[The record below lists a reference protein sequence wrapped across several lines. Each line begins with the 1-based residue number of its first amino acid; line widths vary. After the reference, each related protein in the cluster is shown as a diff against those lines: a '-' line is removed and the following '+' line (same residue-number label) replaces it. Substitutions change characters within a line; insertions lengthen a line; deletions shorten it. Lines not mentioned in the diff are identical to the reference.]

1 MLAYHDAA
9 VHNVGKAPLGQCVG
23 LARLMF
29 EHLARLSLDTLRVFE
44 AAARLRSFTAAALEL
59 GTTQPAISQQVK
71 RLEAQLGARL
81 FDRIYRGI
89 ELTEAGQVLF
99 EYASQGLQTMDD
111 GVARASGRH
120 QREVLQVATDFAFA
134 AFWLMPR
141 LQRFHEAYPQV
152 DVSLVTGERS
162 QGMLRP
168 DIDVAVLFGDGRFH
182 QGESRWL
189 FDEEVFPVCSPRL
202 IRGKPLSAAA
212 LQRLPLLHLKG
223 EQASRW
229 FDWADVF
236 RGLGVT
242 SAPPAGQLRFDNYT
256 LLIQA
261 AIAGQGMAIGWRHL
275 VDGLVDQGLL
285 CRPLEGTLRS
295 ARGYYAVLPPRKRR
309 GALIARFVDWLE
321 HERCL

>member
-1 MLAYHDAA
+1 
-9 VHNVGKAPLGQCVG
+9 
-23 LARLMF
+23 MF
-29 EHLARLSLDTLRVFE
+29 ERLAELSLDSLRVFE
-44 AAARLRSFTAAALEL
+44 AAARLRSFTAAALAL
-59 GTTQPAISQQVK
+59 GTTQPAVSQQIK
-71 RLEAQLGARL
+71 RLEEQLGTRL

-89 ELTEAGQVLF
+89 ELTEAGQMLF
-99 EYASQGLQTMDD
+99 EQVHQGLQAMED
-111 GVARASGRH
+111 GIAQASGRG

-168 DIDVAVLFGDGRFH
+168 DIDVAILFGDGRFH

-202 IRGKPLSAAA
+202 IHGKPLSAAA

-229 FDWADVF
+229 FDWAGVF
-236 RGLGVT
+236 RGLGVEA
-242 SAPPAGQLRFDNYT
+242 APPPGQLRFDNYT

-261 AIAGQGMAIGWRHL
+261 AIAGQGVGIGWRHL

-285 CRPLEGTLRS
+285 CRPMEGSLKSR
-295 ARGYYAVLPPRKRR
+295 RGYHVVLPPRKRR
-309 GALIARFVDWLE
+309 GVLIERFVDWLE
-321 HERCL
+321 HERTG